1 MPPETM
7 PPLFA
12 PLTPASTLGP
22 ALVDLLTTA
31 PADHWHPYFG
41 FLVLPVPAPVLRT
54 DPTLATLGTLHP
66 FQGGIC
72 RLPPH
77 CCYTWHMDT
86 RRGAAVNLLVHHT
99 HSHTLFTDAAAFAGA
114 ADVPVVPAVELVYAP
129 NTYYLFHSQ
138 QPHMVLNGAG
148 PRYLLSLEFAADQVT
163 LPYAELHAELAAQG
177 LVEVPP

>member
-1 MPPETM
+1 MPPRRC
-7 PPLFA
+7 PLFA
-12 PLTPASTLGP
+12 PSRQTSTLGP

-99 HSHTLFTDAAAFAGA
+99 HSHTLFTDAASVRGRRRRARRPRRRTRLRPEHVLPVPLPTA
-114 ADVPVVPAVELVYAP
+114 AHGPERCR
-129 NTYYLFHSQ
+129 
-138 QPHMVLNGAG
+138 
-148 PRYLLSLEFAADQVT
+148 PRYSLSLEFAADQVT